1 MSASTHYQPPAGHME
16 FDMALFQAFAERESQ
31 ARILNDV
38 AQQSYAQPHKAF
50 SLLKAALPNGACA
63 ELVWLYYAVLDQVLR
78 HMVEVNREGRLQSGL
93 ESTPSDLS
101 LCSGQVEKEEPC
113 QP

>member
-1 MSASTHYQPPAGHME
+1 ME
-16 FDMALFQAFAERESQ
+16 FDMVLFQAFAERESQ

-50 SLLKAALPNGACA
+50 CLLKAALPNGACA
-63 ELVWLYYAVLDQVLR
+63 ELVWLYQAVLDQVLR
-78 HMVEVNREGRLQSGL
+78 HMVEVNREERRQSGL
-93 ESTPSDLS
+93 EIAKPDLS
-101 LCSGQVEKEEPC
+101 SCSGQAEQEPPC